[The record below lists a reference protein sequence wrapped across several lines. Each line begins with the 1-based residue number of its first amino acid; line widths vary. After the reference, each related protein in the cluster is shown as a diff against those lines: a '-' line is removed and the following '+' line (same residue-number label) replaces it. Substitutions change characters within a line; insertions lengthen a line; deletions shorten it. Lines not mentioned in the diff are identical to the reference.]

1 MSFIIESN
9 SLERHK
15 FKKMINKKNIIRMSV
30 LLVVSLLI
38 SGYLY
43 EEYQAKI
50 YLDQVSGNQIMVNQV
65 NYNYEIYGSGDYIV
79 IVDGASGESI
89 LHKKKLMEKFD
100 GNARLFFYDRPGY
113 GGTDGEYKTPKEI
126 AEDLHFMFR
135 RFGWK
140 MKFILVGEEY
150 GSLVMQ
156 EYLNLYP
163 DEVIGAVF
171 INPVGEM
178 AGSGEMTRYSNIRT
192 ASFFSKEV
200 LGSVG
205 MPRLMQNSGILDFF
219 DEIRLEDV
227 EEKEFHAN
235 LRLTKNM
242 MSVMKAELSFMES
255 SEAVPINKNQMGE
268 NPLHLITSNRNMERF
283 NQEKYLDYS
292 SDIETFIVQD
302 SVSDVMLERP
312 EDIASNLNGLIDKI
326 TRLGFRN
333 N

>member
-1 MSFIIESN
+1 MSFIVESN

-15 FKKMINKKNIIRMSV
+15 FRKMINKKNIIRVIV
-30 LLVVSLLI
+30 LFLAALFFA
-38 SGYLY
+38 GYLY

-65 NYNYEIYGSGDYIV
+65 NYNYEIHGSGDYIV
-79 IVDGASGESI
+79 IVDGASGESL
-89 LHKKKLMEKFD
+89 LHKQKLMEKFD

-113 GGTDGEYKTPKEI
+113 GGTEGEYKTPREI

-140 MKFILVGEEY
+140 MEFILVGEEY

-163 DEVIGAVF
+163 DEVLGALF
-171 INPVGEM
+171 INPMGEM
-178 AGSGEMTRYSNIRT
+178 AGSEEIVRYRDIRT

-200 LGSVG
+200 LGAVG
-205 MPRLMQNSGILDFF
+205 LPRLMQSSGILDFF
-219 DEIRLEDV
+219 DEVSLDN
-227 EEKEFHAN
+227 EEKEFHSN
-235 LRLTKNM
+235 LRLTRSM
-242 MSVMKAELSFMES
+242 MNIMKAELGYMETA
-255 SEAVPINKNQMGE
+255 EALPVKTNLLGE

-283 NQEKYLDYS
+283 NQERYLGYS
-292 SDIETFIVQD
+292 SDVETLIVQD

-312 EDIASNLNGLIDKI
+312 QDIASSLNGLIDKI
-326 TRLGFRN
+326 TRLSYRRK
-333 N
+333 

>member
-1 MSFIIESN
+1 MSFIVESN

-15 FKKMINKKNIIRMSV
+15 FKRLINKKNIIRMII

-38 SGYLY
+38 TGYLY
-43 EEYQAKI
+43 EEYQAKF
-50 YLDQVSGNQIMVNQV
+50 YLDQFSGNKILVNQV
-65 NYNYEIYGSGDYIV
+65 NYNYEVYGSGDYIV
-79 IVDGASGESI
+79 IVDGASGESL

-113 GGTDGEYKTPKEI
+113 GDTQGEYKTPKEI

-140 MKFILVGEEY
+140 MEFILVGEEY

-163 DEVIGAVF
+163 DEVIGALF

-178 AGSGEMTRYSNIRT
+178 LGEAEMNRYKEIKT

-200 LGSVG
+200 LGTIG
-205 MPRLMQNSGILDFF
+205 LPRLIQNSGILDFF
-219 DEIRLEDV
+219 DETKLETQ
-227 EEKEFHAN
+227 EEKEFYVN

-242 MSVMKAELSFMES
+242 MSIMRTELGYMGS
-255 SEAVPINKNQMGE
+255 SEAIPVKKNLMGE
-268 NPLHLITSNRNMERF
+268 NPLYLITSSRNSERF
-283 NQEKYLDYS
+283 SQEKYLDYS
-292 SDIETFIVQD
+292 SDTETYLVQD
-302 SVSDVMLERP
+302 SVSDAILEIP
-312 EDIASNLNGLIDKI
+312 QDIASTLNGLINEI
-326 TRLGFRN
+326 TRLSYRKK
-333 N
+333 